1 MKKINDTTIAL
12 LIDGDNAAPK
22 RLRAILEEVS
32 KTGTI
37 TIRRIYG
44 DWTTM
49 GMSGWKDLLNSNAI
63 QPVQQFAY
71 TKGKNSTDSALI
83 IDAMDILHGELVD
96 AFCIVSSDSDYT
108 RLATRLRES
117 GLFVMGVGEKKTPD
131 AFVKACERFIYVENL
146 DVTEFAVPAQP
157 AVQPIADTR
166 SRSGTRTASKRPA
179 APAKATAPPLSQNG
193 DLMRKLRKAFT
204 IAKGEEEEAS
214 LSLIGQ
220 ALRRLDP
227 GFDPRSYGHASLS
240 SMINALKD
248 ELETRRE
255 EKGNTV
261 MVRFRG

>member
-22 RLRAILEEVS
+22 RLAAILEEVS

-146 DVTEFAVPAQP
+146 DVQEPVVTSAPTTGTGQRSTAKRSTSTAKAQP
-157 AVQPIADTR
+157 V
-166 SRSGTRTASKRPA
+166 K
-179 APAKATAPPLSQNG
+179 LSQNA
-193 DLMRKLRKAFT
+193 DLMRKLRKAFN

-240 SMINALKD
+240 SLVSALKD
-248 ELETRRE
+248 QLETRRE
-255 EKGNTV
+255 EKGNMV